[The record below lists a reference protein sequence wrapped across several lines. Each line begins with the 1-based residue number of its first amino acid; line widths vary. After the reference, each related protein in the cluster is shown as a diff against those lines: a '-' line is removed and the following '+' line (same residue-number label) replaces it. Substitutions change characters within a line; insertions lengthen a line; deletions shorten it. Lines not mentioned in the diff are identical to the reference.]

1 MVDDGLCLDGPFE
14 EDVEPVLGL
23 SVEEI
28 RNMTMDDYI
37 RAREDL
43 IRGMSMIDSTRKA
56 AAFRGQ

>member
-1 MVDDGLCLDGPFE
+1 MSDEGLCLDGPFE

-56 AAFRGQ
+56 MAFRGQ

>member
-1 MVDDGLCLDGPFE
+1 MSDEGLCLDGPFE
-14 EDVEPVLGL
+14 DDVEPMLGL

-56 AAFRGQ
+56 MAFRGQ

>member
-1 MVDDGLCLDGPFE
+1 MSDEGLCLDGPFE
-14 EDVEPVLGL
+14 EDVEPLLGL

-56 AAFRGQ
+56 MAFRGQ

>member
-1 MVDDGLCLDGPFE
+1 MSDEGLCLDGPFE
-14 EDVEPVLGL
+14 DDVEPALGL

-56 AAFRGQ
+56 MAFRGQ